1 MRIPPQISGSSV
13 VALGH
18 FNPLIFRPE
27 WLRDK
32 EIALGSDFEEIKVDI
47 IHPEIVALKLPWGQL
62 QVDRDRFSIAAI
74 QEPSIRVCDFFVKCF
89 QALPETPIKAVGLN
103 LDIHFPVGSD
113 RARDHIG
120 DVLAPKDF
128 WGDFVKTKDGEKA
141 GGVRSLVME
150 QSIVKDGR
158 RARLDGL
165 FGWIQVKVEPSV
177 GADVPHGVYVSVNDH
192 YDMMSEGRSSDGR
205 WASELVAKRWDDFV
219 KTSEG
224 LVDRIMGLASGA

>member
-1 MRIPPQISGSSV
+1 MRIPPQISGSTV

-32 EIALGSDFEEIKVDI
+32 EIALGSDFEGIKIDI
-47 IHPEIVALKLPWGQL
+47 IHPEIVALKVPWGQL
-62 QVDRDRFSIAAI
+62 QVDRDRFSIGGV

-89 QALPETPIKAVGLN
+89 QALPETPINAVGLN
-103 LDIHFPVGSD
+103 LDVHFPAGSE

-128 WGDFVKTKDGEKA
+128 WSDFVKTKDGEKA

-150 QSIVKDGR
+150 QAILKDGR

-165 FGWIQVKVEPSV
+165 FGWIQVKVEPSLNV
-177 GADVPHGVYVSVNDH
+177 EVPHGVYVNVNDH
-192 YDMMSEGRSSDGR
+192 FDMMSEGKSSEGRS
-205 WASELVAKRWDDFV
+205 AAELVAKRWDNFV
-219 KTSEG
+219 ETSEG
-224 LVDRIMGLASGA
+224 LVDRIMELASGA